1 MKIQLKINADG
12 IAAVSKL
19 LEQVY
24 YLKNENKE
32 VRQLQSICFDVVN
45 KFAKAYRAVL
55 ENHNLFDTKKK
66 YSINLK
72 YHEAYALEMVI
83 ISLIETVNDDLA
95 KNKLNQ
101 IKDFLNQKLA

>member
-24 YLKNENKE
+24 YLKNEKSHIKM
-32 VRQLQSICFDVVN
+32 LQSICFEVSN
-45 KFAKAYRAVL
+45 KVTKAYRSVL
-55 ENHNLFDTKKK
+55 EYHNLFDAKKK